1 MDVEFTVV
9 EGDIGRDVSGGPG
22 DIYDPAGR
30 NGNGAGMTRGLWDA
44 AESERPADG
53 PPLRLG
59 AGAGKGAGKP
69 EWGRWPTAPE
79 AMLAVLRTGRILA
92 GAATED
98 DVLRLASEAARRILG
113 FTSCAVAMRTSD
125 GSFAYRHLSGS
136 GPEGEAALRGRVL
149 SSEGL
154 GALLEAATVIGGVYW
169 IPPGHPVR
177 DRADVEAGT
186 LSTGVSVE
194 EGSWRRGSLLLAPM
208 VDGAGR
214 TVGFFSPDDPVS
226 GDLPTVAEALL
237 LESLVELTEIGLET
251 VRSRNE
257 AQRALAVAE
266 AQRGQ
271 LEALLVA
278 SVQVRGRGAL
288 GEVLGEIARS
298 MTEAAGFR
306 RAAIY
311 TLEPE
316 TQMLVVRAS
325 VGLSEEDDAR
335 LRGTPIPLV
344 EFAQMMRPEMRVSRS
359 YLLDHRVHEVP
370 AELDDKLSIPDE
382 DPDWTDGAWH
392 ALDSLTVPLEDADG
406 SLIGVI
412 SVDEPVSRRLPA
424 VADIRALELFAD
436 QCSIAVVQANRY
448 EQALADAGTDPL
460 TGLPNRRALDARA
473 GQLASGAHRSGLP
486 CCLALIDIDH
496 FKSVNDRFGH
506 LTGDLV
512 IRAVGTAM
520 TDRLR
525 AADLVARYGGEEF
538 VAVFPGTGLT
548 EAVAVVDDLRQRI
561 AELDLEP
568 IAGSRVRISGGVTRM
583 RADEPLTA
591 AFARADRA
599 LYRAKQAGRDRVAV
613 ELPEGELPEGD
624 GGG

>member
-1 MDVEFTVV
+1 MRGGCEAQ
-9 EGDIGRDVSGGPG
+9 ESGAARLRSVGGGAAP
-22 DIYDPAGR
+22 DP
-30 NGNGAGMTRGLWDA
+30 
-44 AESERPADG
+44 S
-53 PPLRLG
+53 
-59 AGAGKGAGKP
+59 GKP
-69 EWGRWPTAPE
+69 DWGRWPTAPE
-79 AMLAVLRTGRILA
+79 AMLEVLRTGRTLA

-98 DVLRLASEAARRILG
+98 DVLRSATEAARRILG
-113 FTSCAVAMRTSD
+113 FATCAVATRASD
-125 GSFAYRHLSGS
+125 GAFAYRHLSGA
-136 GPEGEAALRGRVL
+136 GPDGEAALRGRVL
-149 SSEGL
+149 TAEGL
-154 GALLEAATVIGGVYW
+154 AALMEAATVIGGVYW

-177 DRADVEAGT
+177 DRPDVEAGT
-186 LSTGVSVE
+186 VATGVSVE
-194 EGSWRRGSLLLAPM
+194 ERTWRRGSLLLAPM

-226 GDLPTVAEALL
+226 GELPSVAEALL
-237 LESLVELTEIGLET
+237 LESLVEVTEIAVET
-251 VRSRNE
+251 VRARNE

-298 MTEAAGFR
+298 MTEAAGFC

-335 LRGTPIPLV
+335 LRSTPIPLV
-344 EFAQMMRPEMRVSRS
+344 EFSAMMRPEMRVSRS

-382 DPDWTDGAWH
+382 DPDWVDGAWH

-406 SLIGVI
+406 SLIGLI
-412 SVDEPVSRRLPA
+412 SVDEPVSRRLPT

-436 QCSIAVVQANRY
+436 QCSVAVVQANRY

-473 GQLASGAHRSGLP
+473 VQLAAGAQRSGLP
-486 CCLALIDIDH
+486 CSLVLIDIDH

-512 IRAVGTAM
+512 IRAVGSVM

-538 VAVFPGTGLT
+538 VAVLPGTGLNK
-548 EAVAVVDDLRQRI
+548 AVAVADDLRRRV
-561 AELDLEP
+561 AELELEP
-568 IAGSRVRISGGVTRM
+568 IEGVGLRISAGVTPM
-583 RADEPLTA
+583 RAGEPFTA

-613 ELPEGELPEGD
+613 ELPGEEA
-624 GGG
+624 